1 MKKGLVFALLLAF
14 MLAACEKF
22 ERLVY
27 ENEDAVCCGVS
38 DPMHNI
44 PWLKDLGDA
53 AQEKISE
60 SKNPFR
66 MTYMLFSNDST
77 GENMIVEEDDQSPRV
92 VWVHIYDCEGLK
104 KHEGYYSISSGDLK
118 KHGTKL
124 ASAHVSPAPCAT
136 CPQFFETHLFVD
148 TLAYYSITLK

>member
-1 MKKGLVFALLLAF
+1 MKKGLAFALLLAF

-22 ERLVY
+22 ERRVY
-27 ENEDAVCCGVS
+27 VNEDAVCCGVT

-66 MTYMLFSNDST
+66 VTYMLFSNDST

-92 VWVHIYDCEGLK
+92 VWVHIYDCEGV
-104 KHEGYYSISSGDLK
+104 K
-118 KHGTKL
+118 KHGGFYSIGSSDIKRYGVKSV
-124 ASAHVSPAPCAT
+124 SAHVSPAPCVT
-136 CPQFFETHLFVD
+136 CPQFFDTHTFVD
-148 TLAYYSITLK
+148 TIAYYNHTLK